1 MKNRRIVIC
10 GASGVGKAQPL
21 DEPVLTKKGWKNM
34 GDLTLKDWIIDPVT
48 GSPIRLLGIYD
59 RGILPVY
66 KLSFSDGTYTRV
78 SKDHLWE
85 VIKKSHNQYKSYVV
99 DTRCLIETY
108 KKKSG
113 GNRYSIPNTVPI
125 TFSKVKALPIH
136 PYILG
141 FILGDGCITGDK
153 KIVRVSTNIVDSQ
166 EVIGRLKE
174 FGGIQILGEKDYP
187 DKGTTHFRIHGL
199 GEQLKELGLLGC
211 RSNNKFIPDI
221 YLNASIEDRKL
232 LLAGLLDTDGSTPS
246 SKKKAKTCINYSST
260 SPYLAKQVAYIL
272 RSLGE
277 VASIHECD
285 RTPEGKAVTYSVHCN
300 ITFNYMRGYKKAIL
314 NSHMLTSK
322 RRNRKVK
329 KIIDISY
336 VGDLPVRCIKVDSER
351 GLYLTRDFIVTHNTT
366 VARAISEEF
375 GIKYV
380 SGSLYDLMPNLPKNH
395 YDLNTKYDT
404 NEKHKRNFQILNLRY
419 HQYME
424 LEGSFVTDRSLY
436 DTAGY
441 EIQENS
447 MGLPTCETHDFIEKI
462 NAINYDLMLKEKE
475 ITHIIFIPY
484 KRDQFERWEF
494 EKDGKRITNKYFQYM
509 VSACQTLV
517 FNVIGVDQ
525 SFGQLIRNIFS
536 KNKVGTLFVHD
547 TDWEA
552 EEGYDPIDGIK
563 LLELN
568 EMDHS
573 KRMKAIRK
581 FLK

>member
-113 GNRYSIPNTVPI
+113 GNRYFIPNTVPI

-174 FGGIQILGEKDYP
+174 SGGIQILGEKDYP

-277 VASIHECD
+277 VASIHERD

-300 ITFNYMRGYKKAIL
+300 ITFNPYMRGYKKVIL
-314 NSHMLTSK
+314 NSHMLTFK

-329 KIIDISY
+329 KITDISY
-336 VGDLPVRCIKVDSER
+336 VGNSFCVFHWYHTW
-351 GLYLTRDFIVTHNTT
+351 YLNHNDFLGDW
-366 VARAISEEF
+366 A
-375 GIKYV
+375 
-380 SGSLYDLMPNLPKNH
+380 LNH
-395 YDLNTKYDT
+395 INSQ
-404 NEKHKRNFQILNLRY
+404 KHI
-419 HQYME
+419 
-424 LEGSFVTDRSLY
+424 
-436 DTAGY
+436 
-441 EIQENS
+441 
-447 MGLPTCETHDFIEKI
+447 
-462 NAINYDLMLKEKE
+462 
-475 ITHIIFIPY
+475 
-484 KRDQFERWEF
+484 
-494 EKDGKRITNKYFQYM
+494 
-509 VSACQTLV
+509 
-517 FNVIGVDQ
+517 
-525 SFGQLIRNIFS
+525 
-536 KNKVGTLFVHD
+536 
-547 TDWEA
+547 
-552 EEGYDPIDGIK
+552 
-563 LLELN
+563 
-568 EMDHS
+568 
-573 KRMKAIRK
+573 
-581 FLK
+581 